1 METIKP
7 TDKNKLAW
15 AELAESALSSA
26 ISWEKLGEAER
37 GARFIAC
44 AKYFLS
50 MATLP
55 EGFSIHASEF
65 NKLQEIYNDWLE
77 FHGITW
83 QSALIL
89 TEPKVTA

>member
-26 ISWEKLGEAER
+26 VAWEKLGHSER
-37 GARFIAC
+37 SIRFIAC
-44 AKYFLS
+44 ARHFLS
-50 MATLP
+50 RATMP
-55 EGFSIHASEF
+55 EGFSIHINEF

-77 FHGITW
+77 FHVITLTDLEV
-83 QSALIL
+83 SA
-89 TEPKVTA
+89 